1 MAAMKIVTVL
11 GLASLWAQDPNT
23 LQTPKTACPPLASPI
38 HLTRGYLDGVWW
50 QAALPQ
56 ERRVYVEG
64 YLDAR
69 GFAKRRYSLAIA
81 FLDDFY
87 SDATLRN
94 IRVRDALGVYLGN
107 SHPARRK

>member
-1 MAAMKIVTVL
+1 MKWL
-11 GLASLWAQDPNT
+11 GLTVVGLALASAQTPNT
-23 LQTPKTACPPLASPI
+23 PCPSPAPI

-50 QAALPQ
+50 QAAPAQ

-87 SDATLRN
+87 SDATVRN

-107 SHPARRK
+107 SQPARHK

>member
-1 MAAMKIVTVL
+1 MRTIL
-11 GLASLWAQDPNT
+11 LACLALAVSAQDPKT
-23 LQTPKTACPPLASPI
+23 LQTPKTACPPLAPPI

-107 SHPARRK
+107 SQPARRK

>member
-1 MAAMKIVTVL
+1 MKIVTVL
-11 GLASLWAQDPNT
+11 GLASALWAQAPNAFRAPSDP
-23 LQTPKTACPPLASPI
+23 CPSLSPSL

-50 QAALPQ
+50 QAAPAQ

-87 SDATLRN
+87 SDAGLRS

-107 SHPARRK
+107 SQPARRK